1 MYHDP
6 PSALRIARRIGWEIK
21 SNELLVVDGGRNQY
35 KHVTVMLVWGRWK
48 GIKVTLNLVS
58 AVFQRISTVEQRD
71 PRSKTR
77 RRRFWTPLGTLRS
90 HAISPGMEVW
100 ERVWGRGYESSRY
113 YSTMRTRA
121 VGVTT
126 LADARAVTLFPP
138 GHSNSLA

>member
-21 SNELLVVDGGRNQY
+21 SDELLVVDGGRNQY

-71 PRSKTR
+71 PHSKTR
-77 RRRFWTPLGTLRS
+77 GAGSGLRS
-90 HAISPGMEVW
+90 ALSDHMPYCQEWKCGNASGE
-100 ERVWGRGYESSRY
+100 GD
-113 YSTMRTRA
+113 T
-121 VGVTT
+121 
-126 LADARAVTLFPP
+126 
-138 GHSNSLA
+138 SLVDITVL